1 MISEE
6 SVEKSFIYI
15 AESYEDAAKKFAIV
29 KGLEKDEK
37 IVKALCMVD
46 ARKMHNTIAD
56 ADAAVYRS
64 AQYLDWRNKYE
75 NAIADSKLA
84 ENQREFERIIW
95 ETWRTEQANIRR
107 SWMDVRTA

>member
-1 MISEE
+1 MITQDRMEAALT
-6 SVEKSFIYI
+6 YI
-15 AESYEDAAKKFAIV
+15 AESDQDAATKFAAV
-29 KGLEKDEK
+29 KLIEKHEK
-37 IVKALCMVD
+37 IVKALGMVD

-64 AQYLDWRNKYE
+64 PQYADWVNKYE

-84 ENQREFERIIW
+84 ENKRDFERIIW

-107 SWMDVRTA
+107 S

>member
-6 SVEKSFIYI
+6 RVEKSLIYI
-15 AESYEDAAKKFAIV
+15 AESDEDAAKKFAIV

-75 NAIADSKLA
+75 NAIADSKLV
-84 ENQREFERIIW
+84 ENKRDTERIIW
-95 ETWRTEQANIRR
+95 ETWRTELANIRR
-107 SWMDVRTA
+107 S

>member
-6 SVEKSFIYI
+6 RVEKSLIYI
-15 AESYEDAAKKFAIV
+15 AESDEDAAKKFAIV

-75 NAIADSKLA
+75 NAIADSKLV
-84 ENQREFERIIW
+84 ENKRDTERIIW

-107 SWMDVRTA
+107 S